1 MTFSLI
7 GRCPRTGQFGAVAAS
22 SAVAVGAHATHCAAG
37 IGAVVTQHRTDPRLG
52 LRGLELLRAGHSA
65 QQTIDLLV
73 AGNPYAP
80 WRQLAALD
88 TAGRAAFY
96 SGDRTRPEM
105 SEIAVQDG
113 CAIGNDLANARITA
127 AMLMAFQADPMAPL
141 AERLV
146 CAAEAGLTAGDQG
159 REPHS
164 AHLLVVEHHP
174 FPLIDLRVDWHA
186 MPIAELR
193 ALWLRYAQQ
202 INDVMLCATDPANA
216 PIM

>member
-1 MTFSLI
+1 
-7 GRCPRTGQFGAVAAS
+7 
-22 SAVAVGAHATHCAAG
+22 
-37 IGAVVTQHRTDPRLG
+37 
-52 LRGLELLRAGHSA
+52 
-65 QQTIDLLV
+65 
-73 AGNPYAP
+73 
-80 WRQLAALD
+80 
-88 TAGRAAFY
+88 
-96 SGDRTRPEM
+96 M
-105 SEIAVQDG
+105 SEIAAQDG

-202 INDVMLCATDPANA
+202 INDIMLCATDPANA

>member
-37 IGAVVTQHRTDPRLG
+37 VGAVVTQHRTDPRLG
-52 LRGLELLRAGHSA
+52 LRGLELLRAGQSA
-65 QQTIDLLV
+65 QQTIDLLL
-73 AGNPYAP
+73 AGNSYAP
-80 WRQLAALD
+80 WRQLAVLD

-96 SGDRTRPEM
+96 SGERTRPEM
-105 SEIAVQDG
+105 SEIAAQDG
-113 CAIGNDLANARITA
+113 CAIGNDLANARIPA
-127 AMLMAFQADPMAPL
+127 AMLMGFQADPMATL

-146 CAAEAGLTAGDQG
+146 CAAEAGLTAGDRG

-186 MPIAELR
+186 APIAELR

-202 INDVMLCATDPANA
+202 INDVVLCATDPANA